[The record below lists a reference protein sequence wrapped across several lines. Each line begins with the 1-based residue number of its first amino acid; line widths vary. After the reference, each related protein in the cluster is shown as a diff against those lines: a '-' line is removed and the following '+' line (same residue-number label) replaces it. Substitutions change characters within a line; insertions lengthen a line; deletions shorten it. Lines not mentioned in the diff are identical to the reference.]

1 MLLKEIKDI
10 FHKELGDIYPKE
22 EVDSFFTLVLSIT

>member
-22 EVDSFFTLVLSIT
+22 EVVFFFYVLY